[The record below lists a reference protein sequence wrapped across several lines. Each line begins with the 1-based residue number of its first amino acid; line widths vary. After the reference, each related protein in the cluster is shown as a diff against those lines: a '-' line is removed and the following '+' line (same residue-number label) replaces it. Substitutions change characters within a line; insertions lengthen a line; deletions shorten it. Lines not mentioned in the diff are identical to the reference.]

1 MNERNDIVDRLR
13 QSVGS
18 ENVLDAPDAMAHY
31 LHDWRKLYQGKARAI
46 VRPATVEAV
55 AATVKLCAQHRV
67 GIVPQGG
74 NTGLVGG
81 ATPAGDG
88 SEIVLSLERLNR
100 IRSVDPLDFTL
111 VADAGC
117 ILADVQTAAA
127 NANRLFPL
135 SLGAEGTCQIGG
147 NIATNAGGINVLRYG
162 NARDL
167 VLGLEVVLA
176 DGTIWNDLRRVRK
189 DNTGYALRQLLIGSE
204 GTLGIITAAALKLFP
219 LPRQRVAALAAM
231 QTVAQATDLFGRC
244 MEQAGEFITSFEYM
258 SSASVELAADI
269 ISGIRRPF
277 EQQHGAYVL
286 IELAASLDEP
296 PLGAVLERFLGD
308 ALEGGAIDDA
318 ILPDNETKR
327 LALWRLREAVVE
339 AQRIGG
345 ASIKH
350 DVSVP
355 ISAVPAFIAAA
366 DTAVEAMLPGTRVL
380 PFGHLGD
387 GNIHYNLMRP
397 LRSDD
402 ETLRR
407 HGPALTKAVHDV
419 VGTFSGS
426 FSAEHGLGQMRR
438 GEAAD
443 RKSSIERDL
452 MRQIKS
458 LFDPGAILNR
468 GKVF

>member
-1 MNERNDIVDRLR
+1 MGHQTDIVDRLR
-13 QSVGS
+13 QIAGS
-18 ENVLDAPDAMAHY
+18 ESVLDAPDAMAPY
-31 LHDWRKLYQGKARAI
+31 LRDWRKLYQGKARAV
-46 VRPATVEAV
+46 VRPATVDAV
-55 AATVKLCAQHRV
+55 AAIVRFCAEHGV

-88 SEIVLSLERLNR
+88 SEIVLSLGRLNR

-117 ILADVQTAAA
+117 ILADIQTAAA
-127 NANRLFPL
+127 SVNRLFPL

-162 NARDL
+162 NTRDL

-176 DGTIWNDLRRVRK
+176 DGTVWNDLRRVRK

-204 GTLGIITAAALKLFP
+204 GTLAIITAAALKLFP
-219 LPRQRVAALAAM
+219 LPRQRVTALAAM
-231 QTVAQATDLFGRC
+231 ATVEQASDLFSRC
-244 MEQAGEFITSFEYM
+244 MEQAGEFVTSFEYM
-258 SSASVELAADI
+258 SSAAVKLAVDTI
-269 ISGIRRPF
+269 PGSKQPF
-277 EQQHGAYVL
+277 EKPHGTYVL

-296 PLGAVLERFLGD
+296 PLGTILERFLGD
-308 ALEGGAIDDA
+308 ALEQNTIADA
-318 ILPDNETKR
+318 ILPDSEAKR
-327 LALWRLREAVVE
+327 STFWRLREAVVE

-345 ASIKH
+345 ICIKH

-355 ISAVPAFIAAA
+355 VSAVPAFIAAA
-366 DTAVEAMLPGTRVL
+366 DAKVEATLPGTRIL
-380 PFGHLGD
+380 PFGHIGD

-397 LRSDD
+397 LSSDD
-402 ETLRR
+402 EGFRR
-407 HGPALTKAVHDV
+407 HGPTLTKAVHDV
-419 VGTFSGS
+419 VGSFSGS

-438 GEAAD
+438 GEASD
-443 RKSSIERDL
+443 RKSPTERVL
-452 MRQIKS
+452 MAQIKS
-458 LFDPGAILNR
+458 LFDPSGILNR

>member
-1 MNERNDIVDRLR
+1 MGDDLVGRLR
-13 QSVGS
+13 QIAGS
-18 ENVLDAPDAMAHY
+18 DGVLDAPDAMARY
-31 LHDWRKLYQGKARAI
+31 LRDWRGLYHGRALAI
-46 VRPATVEAV
+46 VRPAPVETV
-55 AATVKLCAQHRV
+55 AAVVQFCAQRDI

-100 IRSVDPLDFTL
+100 IRSINPLDFTL
-111 VADAGC
+111 VAEAGC
-117 ILADVQTAAA
+117 VLADIQSAAVG
-127 NANRLFPL
+127 ANRLFPL

-176 DGTIWNDLRRVRK
+176 DGTVWNDLRRVRK

-219 LPRQRVAALAAM
+219 LPRQRIAALAAM
-231 QTVAQATDLFGRC
+231 QNVTQASDLFGLC
-244 MEQAGEFITSFEYM
+244 MERAGEFVTSFEYM
-258 SSASVELAADI
+258 SSAAVELAVATVPET
-269 ISGIRRPF
+269 RRPF
-277 EQQHGAYVL
+277 GQSHGAYVL
-286 IELAASLDEP
+286 IELAGSLDEP
-296 PLGAVLERFLGD
+296 PLGAVLEHFLGD
-308 ALEGGAIDDA
+308 ALGRGLIGDA
-318 ILPDNETKR
+318 ILPDNESKR

-339 AQRIGG
+339 AQRVGG

-355 ISAVPAFIAAA
+355 VSEVPAFIAAA
-366 DTAVEAMLPGTRVL
+366 DAAVDATLPGTRIL

-397 LRSDD
+397 LAADD
-402 ETLRR
+402 ETFRR

-419 VGTFSGS
+419 VESFSGS

-438 GEAAD
+438 REANQ
-443 RKSSIERDL
+443 RKSSTERNL
-452 MRQIKS
+452 MAQIKS

-468 GKVF
+468 GKVL

>member
-1 MNERNDIVDRLR
+1 MDIQTDIVDRLR
-13 QSVGS
+13 QIVGN
-18 ENVLDAPDAMAHY
+18 ENVLDAPDTMAPY
-31 LHDWRKLYQGKARAI
+31 LRDWRKLYQGKARAV
-46 VRPATVEAV
+46 VRPATVDAI
-55 AATVKLCAQHRV
+55 AATVRFCTEHGV
-67 GIVPQGG
+67 GLVPQGG

-111 VADAGC
+111 VAEAGC
-117 ILADVQTAAA
+117 ILADIQTAAA
-127 NANRLFPL
+127 NVNRLFPL

-176 DGTIWNDLRRVRK
+176 DGTVWNDLRRVRK

-204 GTLGIITAAALKLFP
+204 GTLAIITAAALKLFP

-231 QTVAQATDLFGRC
+231 QSVAQASDLFGLC
-244 MEQAGEFITSFEYM
+244 MERAGEFITSFEYM
-258 SSASVELAADI
+258 SAESVDQAAEVI
-269 ISGIRRPF
+269 PGAKRPF
-277 EQQHGAYVL
+277 EQTHDAYVL

-296 PLGAVLERFLGD
+296 PLSAILERFLGD
-308 ALEGGAIDDA
+308 ALERGAIADA
-318 ILPDNETKR
+318 ILPDNEAKR

-345 ASIKH
+345 ACIKH

-366 DTAVEAMLPGTRVL
+366 DAAVEATLPGTRIL

-397 LRSDD
+397 LSSDD
-402 ETLRR
+402 ESFRR
-407 HGPALTKAVHDV
+407 HGSALTKAVHDV
-419 VGTFSGS
+419 VGNFSGS

-438 GEAAD
+438 GEAAN
-443 RKSSIERDL
+443 RKSATERAL
-452 MRQIKS
+452 MARIKS
-458 LFDPGAILNR
+458 LFDPGGILNR